1 MRRRMCGLCSAL
13 LLLICN
19 PAAVPGSSLFGSD
32 TAECGIRPIR
42 GIPDSRI
49 VGGQNAKPGA
59 WPWQVSLQYL
69 ILSSGYIH
77 LCGGT
82 VINNSWVLTAAH
94 CFLERTYPLRWRA
107 VFGIVNLRQRT
118 RSVKIKRIKR
128 IIVNPK
134 YSNLTMDNDITLLQ
148 LKSPVTYSDYIQPI
162 CLQHNFTDINLDKQ
176 CFVSG
181 WGSRSH
187 GGQESQILQEA
198 QLKILPFTVCN
209 KTGWYNGMLTS
220 NMICA
225 GYETGGIDTCQSAEC
240 NH

>member
-59 WPWQVSLQYL
+59 WPW
-69 ILSSGYIH
+69 
-77 LCGGT
+77 
-82 VINNSWVLTAAH
+82 
-94 CFLERTYPLRWRA
+94 
-107 VFGIVNLRQRT
+107 
-118 RSVKIKRIKR
+118 
-128 IIVNPK
+128 
-134 YSNLTMDNDITLLQ
+134 Q

-225 GYETGGIDTCQSAEC
+225 GYETGGIDTCQGDSGGPFSCFIRKQKKFYLMGITSFGFGCGHPRFPGIYLRAANYKDWIENILHGNDNNFKHITFYVHILTAVC
-240 NH
+240 WVVILEFLF